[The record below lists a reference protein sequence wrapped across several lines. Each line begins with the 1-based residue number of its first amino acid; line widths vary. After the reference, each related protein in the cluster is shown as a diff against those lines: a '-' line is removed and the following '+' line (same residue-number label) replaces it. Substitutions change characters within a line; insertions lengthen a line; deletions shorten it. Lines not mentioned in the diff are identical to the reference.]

1 MAAETSVSRKSD
13 AAAIIPWRGLM
24 AAVVALAVGWG
35 GIVYAANNS
44 VQGAPKKEEGGFD
57 GDAPTAIL
65 VEASSGS
72 VLFEKNADELRAP
85 SSMMKLMTVEVV
97 FNAIKEGKIK
107 LTDEYRISENAW
119 RKGGAPAGGSTMFA
133 ILNSKV
139 SVDDLLHGAI
149 IQSGNDSCI
158 ALAEGMAGN
167 ERIFAADFMTKRAR
181 ELGLTKS
188 TFGNSNGL
196 PDPAN
201 RMTVRELA
209 KLARHLILTYP
220 DMYKLFGEKEFTWNK
235 IRQQNR
241 NPLLNTLNGAD
252 GLKTGYTKEG
262 GYGMVG
268 SAVQNDTRLIVVIN
282 GLEDPDDRASEAK
295 KMLEWGFRNFET
307 RTLFAAN
314 QQVGYAKVFGGE
326 SRSVKLASPAADQGD
341 GAEERQRETDR
352 AHRLQR
358 SGPGAGAGRPAGRR
372 RQGVARRQYRGG
384 DAGLCRGSGRHRLD
398 HAPRDRRRQR
408 ARHRHVPRERREAL
422 SMNQATLQRPSGR
435 GKFITFEGGE
445 GSGKSTQIKK
455 LAERLA
461 AAKLRA
467 IVTREPGGSPGAEIM
482 RHLVLSGM
490 GKLLGPEAETLLFA
504 AARDDHVRTVIQP
517 ALGQGTWVLC
527 DRFSDSTRAYQGS
540 LGQVSPIV
548 LNAMQ
553 RVTIGDLKP
562 DLTIILDIPVEV
574 GLQRAA
580 ARRGS
585 GVPDR
590 FESEDLQ
597 FHQDLRDA
605 YRQIAAEDPQRCV
618 LIDANADADT
628 VAAGVWTALRDH
640 VFAVPSPAGT
650 A

>member
-1 MAAETSVSRKSD
+1 MAAETSVSRTSD
-13 AAAIIPWRGLM
+13 AAAITPWRGLM

-44 VQGAPKKEEGGFD
+44 VQGAPKKEDGGFD

-65 VEASSGS
+65 IEASSGS

-85 SSMMKLMTVEVV
+85 SSMMKLMTAEVV
-97 FNAIKEGKIK
+97 FNALKKGDIK

-139 SVDDLLHGAI
+139 SVDDLLKGAI

-201 RMTVRELA
+201 KMTVRELA

-241 NPLLNTLNGAD
+241 NPLLNSLNGAD

-268 SAVQNDTRLIVVIN
+268 SAVQNDTRLIVVVN

-314 QQVGYAKVFGGE
+314 QPVGYAKVFGGD
-326 SRSVKLASPAADQGD
+326 SRSVKLSSPEPIKVMVPKNGSEKLIARIVYRGPVRAPVQPGQAVGLVRVWRGGNVAVEAPVYAAEAIGTGSTVRRAID
-341 GAEERQRETDR
+341 GASELVIGMFR
-352 AHRLQR
+352 A
-358 SGPGAGAGRPAGRR
+358 SA
-372 RQGVARRQYRGG
+372 
-384 DAGLCRGSGRHRLD
+384 
-398 HAPRDRRRQR
+398 
-408 ARHRHVPRERREAL
+408 E
-422 SMNQATLQRPSGR
+422 
-435 GKFITFEGGE
+435 
-445 GSGKSTQIKK
+445 K
-455 LAERLA
+455 L
-461 AAKLRA
+461 
-467 IVTREPGGSPGAEIM
+467 
-482 RHLVLSGM
+482 
-490 GKLLGPEAETLLFA
+490 
-504 AARDDHVRTVIQP
+504 
-517 ALGQGTWVLC
+517 
-527 DRFSDSTRAYQGS
+527 
-540 LGQVSPIV
+540 
-548 LNAMQ
+548 
-553 RVTIGDLKP
+553 
-562 DLTIILDIPVEV
+562 
-574 GLQRAA
+574 
-580 ARRGS
+580 
-585 GVPDR
+585 
-590 FESEDLQ
+590 
-597 FHQDLRDA
+597 
-605 YRQIAAEDPQRCV
+605 
-618 LIDANADADT
+618 
-628 VAAGVWTALRDH
+628 
-640 VFAVPSPAGT
+640 
-650 A
+650 